1 MNVGDLLELDIEGV
15 AHGGHFVARHEGR
28 VIFVRHAISGEKVRA
43 RITSMTS
50 SFARADCIE
59 VLRTSNDRVTPPCK
73 FAHAD
78 GCGGCDFQHISL
90 AAQRRF
96 KADVIKEQ
104 FARIAKLNIEVDVEE
119 VEPTM
124 HWRSRMEFVVSPDRR
139 LAMHQHRSHNL
150 IEIDNCLI
158 AESRI
163 DIASINAV
171 KLPRGARVDV
181 AAGANKVARVIEG
194 RENFDL
200 IEEEVNGRKFQLN
213 PITFWQSH
221 VKAPSLLANIVREMA
236 QVKPDDQIADLYGGA
251 GLFTGEFLSHLKNE
265 GKIILIDSDVNAMTD
280 ARRNFATDDRVTI
293 IESRVEKALTS
304 HRADLEGSDIVI
316 LDPPRSG
323 AGAKV
328 LDSVISLDPRVIIY
342 VACDPASLARDSRH
356 LLDKGY
362 EISLRAFDLFPMTH
376 HIECVARFIKAS

>member
-15 AHGGHFVARHEGR
+15 AHGGHFVSRHEGR
-28 VIFVRHAISGEKVRA
+28 VIFVRHAITGERVRA
-43 RITSMTS
+43 RITSLTS

-59 VLRTSNDRVTPPCK
+59 VLKASADRVTAPCK
-73 FAHAD
+73 FARAD

-90 AAQRRF
+90 TAQRRF
-96 KADVIKEQ
+96 KAEVIKEQ
-104 FARIAKLNIEVDVEE
+104 FARIAKMNIHVDVEE
-119 VEPTM
+119 VAPTT
-124 HWRSRMEFVVSPDRR
+124 HWRSRMEFVVSSDRR
-139 LAMHQHRSHNL
+139 IAMHQYRSHNL
-150 IEIDNCLI
+150 TEIDNCLI
-158 AESRI
+158 ADSRI

-181 AAGANKVARVIEG
+181 AASANKVACAIEG
-194 RENFDL
+194 RENFEL
-200 IEEEVNGRKFQLN
+200 IEEEVNGRKFLLN

-221 VKAPSLLANIVREMA
+221 IKAPSLLASVVSEMA
-236 QVKPDDQIADLYGGA
+236 KVRPDDQIADLYGGA
-251 GLFTGEFLSHLKNE
+251 GLFTGEFLNHLNSE
-265 GKIILIDSDVNAMTD
+265 GKIILVDSDENAMTD
-280 ARRNFATDDRVTI
+280 ARRNFATEDRVKI
-293 IESRVEKALTS
+293 IESRVERALKEN
-304 HRADLEGSDIVI
+304 RDELKGSSVVV

-356 LLDKGY
+356 LIDQGY